1 MVRQRLFF
9 EWALVGIAACLLAWF
24 ATSGTWLAAID
35 NRIFDAAAPLGAPQ
49 ADERILI
56 VEIDDA
62 SLQQLGR
69 WPWPRNMHTRL
80 LQALSGHRPAATGY
94 DVLFLEPSAN
104 DADLAVAMRMAGPV
118 FLPALVDRDSLG
130 RPLGLQRPLDPIA
143 GAAAGVGIVELTPD
157 SDGLIRR
164 SEEREAQGPL
174 APRWSDLILRKVA
187 PKQAAEREQAAPF
200 LINFAGLG
208 AFRKI
213 SFASL
218 AAGEVPPALIRDK
231 LLLVGA
237 TAPGIGDIHAV
248 PSTAGGLMPGVEIQ
262 ANILN
267 TQLAGVAISTPTPL
281 AATAFALIPLALLL
295 AGFLRLP
302 PAANALLALGLI
314 IATMAV
320 SIAFLAMG
328 HVWFAPSTAI
338 AAIILVHILWGWR
351 RLTVM
356 SRFIAT
362 RTSALAAEPGIR
374 FPTMRAAVGE
384 DAIAGEAH
392 RLDDVIAQLQ
402 GLRAFISG
410 VVEHF
415 PDAICVVGRDGR
427 VTLGNRAAQRLFG
440 ETVIGQ
446 PIDTLCARLSSL
458 HTGDQPIMRDAAG
471 RSYVVA
477 RSDLADGFGIV
488 SFPDITELQRAADER
503 DEALQFLSHDIR
515 SPNAAIVAML
525 ESRQMAKARAPLSTA
540 TLADDTVR
548 QIQSLAR
555 HGLMLADDFV
565 QLARAR
571 RRTIDMEPVDL
582 CDVAREAADVVWPR
596 AVARH
601 ITFDDQ
607 CADGEI
613 WVEGDRSMLVRAT
626 INLLENAVK
635 FAPEGARVLFCVAEA
650 SERAILRVSGPG
662 PAMPPERAGNPFVL
676 YAPGRSGDGNASM
689 GLGLAFVQTTAQ
701 RHDGLAGYVWL
712 DGFGP
717 EFSISLPLSPSHG
730 LD

>member
-1 MVRQRLFF
+1 MVRQRLFV
-9 EWALVGIAACLLAWF
+9 EWALVGIVACLLAWF
-24 ATSGTWLAAID
+24 ATSGAWLAAID

-69 WPWPRNMHTRL
+69 WPWPRHMHTRL
-80 LQALSGHRPAATGY
+80 LQALARHRPAAIGY
-94 DVLFLEPSAN
+94 DVLFLEPSAD
-104 DADLAVAMRMAGPV
+104 DAELAAAMQAAGPV
-118 FLPALVDRDSLG
+118 LLPALVDRDSLG
-130 RPLGLQRPLDPIA
+130 RPLGLQTPLDPIA
-143 GAAAGVGIVELTPD
+143 NAAAGFGLVELTPD

-164 SEEREAQGPL
+164 SEELEAQGPL
-174 APRWSDLILRKVA
+174 APRWSDLILQKIA
-187 PKQAAEREQAAPF
+187 PSQEAGRQKAAPF

-267 TQLAGVAISTPTPL
+267 TQLAGVAISTPTHL

-302 PAANALLALGLI
+302 PAANALLAAGLI
-314 IATMAV
+314 VGIMAV
-320 SIAFLAMG
+320 SVILLAIA
-328 HVWFAPSTAI
+328 HVWLAPSTAI

-356 SRFIAT
+356 SRFIAA

-374 FPTMRAAVGE
+374 FPATRVAVGE

-415 PDAICVVGRDGR
+415 PDAICVVGRDGH
-427 VTLGNRAAQRLFG
+427 VTLGNRATQRLFG
-440 ETVIGQ
+440 EAVIGQ
-446 PIDTLCARLSSL
+446 PIDALCARLSSL
-458 HTGDQPIMRDAAG
+458 HTGDQPIMRDEAG
-471 RSYVVA
+471 RSYVLA

-525 ESRQMAKARAPLSTA
+525 ESRQMAQARTPAA
-540 TLADDTVR
+540 TLADETVR

-571 RRTIDMEPVDL
+571 RRTIDVEPVDL

-635 FAPEGARVLFCVAEA
+635 FAPEAAQVRFWVAEA
-650 SERAILRVSGPG
+650 DGQAILRVSGPG
-662 PAMPPERAGNPFVL
+662 PAMPPERAENPFVL
-676 YAPGRSGDGNASM
+676 YARGRSGDGNASM

-717 EFSISLPLSPSHG
+717 EFSITLPLSPSHG

>member
-1 MVRQRLFF
+1 MVRQRLFA
-9 EWALVGIAACLLAWF
+9 EWALVGMAACLMAWF
-24 ATSGTWLAAID
+24 ATSGAWLAAID
-35 NRIFDAAAPLGAPQ
+35 NRILDAAAPLGAPQ

-69 WPWPRNMHTRL
+69 WPWPREMHTRL
-80 LQALSGHRPAATGY
+80 LQALARYSPAATGY
-94 DVLFLEPSAN
+94 DVLFLEPSA
-104 DADLAVAMRMAGPV
+104 DDVALAAAMRAASPV
-118 FLPALVDRDSLG
+118 ILPALVDRDSLG
-130 RPLGLQRPLDPIA
+130 RPTGLQRPIAPIA
-143 GAAAGVGIVELTPD
+143 QAATAIGIVELAPD

-164 SEEREAQGPL
+164 SEEPETQGPL
-174 APRWSDLILRKVA
+174 APRWSSLILQ
-187 PKQAAEREQAAPF
+187 QAAPQITAAGPF

-237 TAPGIGDIHAV
+237 TAPGIGDVHAV
-248 PSTAGGLMPGVEIQ
+248 PATAGGLMPGVEIQ

-267 TQLAGVAISTPTPL
+267 TQLAGVAISTPSPL
-281 AATAFALIPLALLL
+281 AATAFALLPLALLL
-295 AGFLRLP
+295 VGFLRLP
-302 PAANALLALGLI
+302 PAANAMLALTLVIAVLATSLI
-314 IATMAV
+314 LLTFFH
-320 SIAFLAMG
+320 S
-328 HVWFAPSTAI
+328 WFAPSTAI
-338 AAIILVHILWGWR
+338 ATILLVHVLWGWR

-362 RTSALAAEPGIR
+362 RTTALSAEPGIR
-374 FPTMRAAVGE
+374 FPAPHTGQGG
-384 DAIAGEAH
+384 DAIASEAR

-415 PDAICVVGRDGR
+415 PDAICVTGSEGQ

-440 ETVIGQ
+440 DDVTGL
-446 PIDTLCARLSSL
+446 PIDALCARLSS
-458 HTGDQPIMRDAAG
+458 HTGGDHPIMRDTAG
-471 RSYVVA
+471 RSYMIA
-477 RSDLADGFGIV
+477 RSDLGDGFGIV

-525 ESRQMAKARAPLSTA
+525 ESRQMARSRTSSTA
-540 TLADDTVR
+540 EPLILADDTVR

-596 AVARH
+596 AVARR

-607 CADGEI
+607 SAEGEI
-613 WVEGDRSMLVRAT
+613 WVDGDRSMLVRAT

-635 FAPEGARVLFCVAEA
+635 FAPEAARVSFCVEVLAEH
-650 SERAILRVSGPG
+650 AILRVSGPG
-662 PAMPPERAGNPFVL
+662 PAMPPERENNPFAL
-676 YAPGRSGDGNASM
+676 YAAGRSGDGTASLGASL

-701 RHDGLAGYVWL
+701 RHDGMAGYVWH
-712 DGFGP
+712 DGYGP
-717 EFSISLPLSPSHG
+717 EFTISLPLSP